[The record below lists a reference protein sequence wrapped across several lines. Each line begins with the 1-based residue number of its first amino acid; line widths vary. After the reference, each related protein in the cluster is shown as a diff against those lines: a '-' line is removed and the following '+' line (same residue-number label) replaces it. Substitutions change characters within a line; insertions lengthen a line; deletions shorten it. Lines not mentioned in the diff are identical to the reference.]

1 MPLRCGVT
9 NLFHLIRTMECAGA
23 RGGMVDDER
32 RVLRARARQLMAYT
46 ALILGA
52 YLTLTGLIRLS

>member
-1 MPLRCGVT
+1 
-9 NLFHLIRTMECAGA
+9 MECAGA